1 MDDRNIVT
9 IDLGTSKIAVGIAHI
24 SGGNIDVTYYK
35 ETPSGGIK
43 RGAVFNESNVA
54 GALKRALEEAKKTT
68 GMEVFSAAVSM
79 PRCYISQYRSQA
91 KMALDP
97 TMAISEEEIEALEN
111 IAKNECPVNE
121 SNGETVYCAIA
132 QSFSDGEEFQI
143 PLEEIIGLE
152 RESIEGNYKIFAG
165 NKTSLTRI
173 ASAFSK
179 AGVTDS
185 KKYFTAVASAK
196 AVLSTSQIE
205 SGVALVEIGGGVT
218 SVSVYKNGILCYYGS
233 IPFGGKSITNDII
246 TCCNIGEHLAEN
258 LKKGY
263 GICLPGNLLNYDEKV
278 LRISGKTM
286 GTDKEISVKFL
297 SEIITARMNEIADAV
312 LYMIQESGLADDLVS
327 GIVLTG
333 GGAELGNV
341 CNLFKEKSGLPVSIG
356 RHGRNLSI
364 NNEATGILETA
375 GAATAGMIL
384 LAAEDFHVDCT
395 RIATVTPETVIIE
408 EEPATTEDEPGTV
421 FDNGAKEDESVED
434 PGETETQVKGK
445 ERGRIIPAWEKL
457 IFGRN
462 GDTPEQKEQRE
473 LEKKR
478 KEEEKQRKAEEKRR
492 KEEEA
497 KRKKAE
503 KQQKEENKKEK
514 DFIDNIFGYEEA

>member
-1 MDDRNIVT
+1 MEDRNIVT

-24 SGGNIDVTYYK
+24 GGGNIDVTYYK
-35 ETPSGGIK
+35 ETKSEGIK
-43 RGAVFNESNVA
+43 RGGVFNESTVA
-54 GALKRALEEAKKTT
+54 NTMKRALEEAKNAT
-68 GMEVFSAAVSM
+68 GMDVFAAAVSM
-79 PRCYISQYRSQA
+79 PRCFINQYSSQA

-97 TMAISEEEIEALEN
+97 NMSIGEDEIEALEK

-185 KKYFTAVASAK
+185 KKYFTAVATAK
-196 AVLSTSQIE
+196 AVLSNSQME

-246 TCCNIGEHLAEN
+246 TCCNINEHLAEN

-263 GICLPGNLLNYDEKV
+263 GICLPGNLLNYDEKI
-278 LRISGKTM
+278 LRISSKTM

-297 SEIITARMNEIADAV
+297 SEIVTARMNEIADAV
-312 LYMIQESGLADDLVS
+312 LYMIQESGLADDIVS

-333 GGAELGNV
+333 GGAQLGNV

-356 RHGRNLSI
+356 SHGRNLSI
-364 NNEATGILETA
+364 DNEATGILETS

-384 LAAEDFHVDCT
+384 LAAEDFPVDCV
-395 RIATVTPETVIIE
+395 RFNTVVGETVIE
-408 EEPATTEDEPGTV
+408 GEPDEEPGTV
-421 FDNGAKEDESVED
+421 FEPADTGDVKDPEPPKKETPEQPKRKLS
-434 PGETETQVKGK
+434 
-445 ERGRIIPAWEKL
+445 AWEKIIGL
-457 IFGRN
+457 KDESPETR
-462 GDTPEQKEQRE
+462 EQKEQ
-473 LEKKR
+473 EKKR
-478 KEEEKQRKAEEKRR
+478 KEEEKKR
-492 KEEEA
+492 KEEEK
-497 KRKKAE
+497 KRKEEE
-503 KQQKEENKKEK
+503 KKRLEEEKKKEKKEKSGK
-514 DFIDNIFGYEEA
+514 DFIDTIFGYEEA